1 MARFAHGRN
10 PFAEETKRTARRRGK
25 ERSSTLEFWFRRKFN
40 LAPTDPRFL
49 DITADELAVEYH
61 AWDSFERPVAEE
73 FEDDEFD
80 RDAILR
86 DMETNPGNWED
97 VTGQ

>member
-1 MARFAHGRN
+1 M
-10 PFAEETKRTARRRGK
+10 
-25 ERSSTLEFWFRRKFN
+25 
-40 LAPTDPRFL
+40 
-49 DITADELAVEYH
+49 EYH